1 MLEEDKHH
9 APFSDRLAPSSLPAV
24 TQVEDDTVDESFNA
38 LLSILAAVRSSRL
51 QPPCAG
57 SVHLEDRAGGS
68 RSAQAEVHH
77 GDMTWTFTDGHDTHS
92 FTPSVGGTIESAA
105 GDVRQL
111 PRERDDYLPE
121 EILPFFPL
129 AMPIWGGMQDDF
141 RVVGAEADAAGV
153 RVSLVH
159 VEDPGFTGSAY
170 VDTGYG
176 VVTEFETPA
185 RRFVVRDLGRLPL
198 TRP

>member
-1 MLEEDKHH
+1 M
-9 APFSDRLAPSSLPAV
+9 
-24 TQVEDDTVDESFNA
+24 DESFNA

-57 SVHLEDRAGGS
+57 TVHLEERAGGS
-68 RSAQAEVHH
+68 RAVQVEVHY
-77 GDMTWTFTDGHDTHS
+77 GDMTWTFTDGQDTYS
-92 FTPSVGGTIESAA
+92 FTPSGGGTIQGAT
-105 GDVRQL
+105 GDVQQI
-111 PRERDDYLPE
+111 PRDRDDYLPE

-141 RVVGAEADAAGV
+141 RVVQAEADATGV
-153 RVSLVH
+153 RLSLVH
-159 VEDPGFTGSAY
+159 VEDPRFTGSAY

-185 RRFVVRDLGRLPL
+185 RRSVVRDLGRLPL
-198 TRP
+198 MRP